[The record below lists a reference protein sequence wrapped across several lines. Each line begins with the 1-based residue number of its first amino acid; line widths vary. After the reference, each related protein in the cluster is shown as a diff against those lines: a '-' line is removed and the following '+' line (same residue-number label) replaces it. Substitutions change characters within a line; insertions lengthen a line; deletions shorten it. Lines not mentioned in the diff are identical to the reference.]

1 MRMAM
6 FVSHDDCS
14 LPPLLFTLSPSMSSV
29 PSLSVFSLS
38 LSCLLPPSFYPLSD
52 TLVAV
57 LERDTL
63 GVREVRL
70 FVAAVRW
77 SEAEAH
83 RQQLQPTPENKR
95 RVLAKA
101 LALIRF
107 PLMTIEEFAAGS
119 AQTHTHTVTV
129 SHFCTLY
136 VSLTISV
143 SLTLTCLP
151 IPAVSPPRTGPVQ
164 YPDRQ

>member
-1 MRMAM
+1 M

-119 AQTHTHTVTV
+119 AHTNTHTHSDSQSFLHTVCLSHDLSLPHSDMSSYPCCV
-129 SHFCTLY
+129 STQDRPSP
-136 VSLTISV
+136 VS
-143 SLTLTCLP
+143 
-151 IPAVSPPRTGPVQ
+151 
-164 YPDRQ
+164 